1 MRGEHHTNGYTHRLS
16 ISQLNEW
23 SDLGRVYKEE
33 LTKLFGATLV
43 DLRRSKS
50 PAKVVSRTIKKLEIL
65 SLKYPICRSLIEKS
79 NRRLSIK
86 IFYPSRSEL
95 GLAFCSFQA
104 EIAAR
109 SGQFTT
115 DDASPIQM
123 TVHALQRLME
133 RLNPHRENLI
143 LDEIYSCMDFCVNW
157 NQAAQTVGAQTWP
170 LISKNGFF
178 ITTASEDSG
187 PAILITYLANVNLSA
202 KWQSV
207 IDALQN
213 SERTRPALLNDIH
226 YIEGFIRSFPWLEK
240 EHAPD
245 VLSILVD
252 ENRNI
257 QTTDKIAE
265 IKGDATYNELDSD
278 NTPNSGSSPKAS
290 IKPSRNYKSG
300 LNYKTDKPPFKVQTQ
315 LKGLV
320 IKKGLSAELI
330 IYLNNGW
337 IGKITNYSRNLE
349 KKIGLFQE
357 FQPGDDVD
365 VTVSRLLYFED
376 ESAWLIHLDRTELV
390 ETRWATVKSR
400 YQIGLEYIGNI
411 LEGSNGK
418 IIISFEKDVVGR
430 LPMTQMLWLSAERLR
445 MEATEPRGS
454 LTSFTLLGYDDAQ
467 KSLLIEISRFSALY
481 ADALRFK
488 HRVGDIKIARFI
500 RRYESSIFLT
510 LDTGSISILDVRNC
524 WDRVVE
530 NETSEI
536 QVVILS
542 LCVDTGEVHV
552 GLPPPPNVHKAN
564 YFRSLSD
571 EAWNHFVETTSVN
584 DTFDVQITSTL
595 NGAYLCTFDNG
606 LVGKIYFKNLDW
618 FSDLDRNKH
627 SVKLGDFIT
636 VRIIKMDLRNKI
648 HLDRKS
654 LISNP
659 LLDGRVQLAI
669 GTKQTGIVATVV
681 DYGYFVELPAGMTAL
696 IHKSEV
702 PDGISINKSDVVN
715 VEIIEINFEN
725 GRISLKL
732 ISDC

>member
-1 MRGEHHTNGYTHRLS
+1 MSEQKHRNGYTHQLS
-16 ISQLNEW
+16 VSQLNEW
-23 SDLGRVYKEE
+23 SDLGRVYKDE

-50 PAKVVSRTIKKLEIL
+50 PAKVVSRAIKKLEML
-65 SLKYPICRSLIEKS
+65 SFKYPICRSLIEKS

-86 IFYPSRSEL
+86 IFYPSRSEF
-95 GLAFCSFQA
+95 GLAFCSFHA

-178 ITTASEDSG
+178 VTTASEDAG
-187 PAILITYLANVNLSA
+187 PAILITYLSNANLSA

-207 IDALQN
+207 IDALHH
-213 SERTRPALLNDIH
+213 SERTRPTLLNDIQ

-245 VLSILVD
+245 VLSIRED
-252 ENRNI
+252 GNPNTQTDDNI
-257 QTTDKIAE
+257 VETS
-265 IKGDATYNELDSD
+265 GDTICNELEPD
-278 NTPNSGSSPKAS
+278 NIPNVDTGANVST
-290 IKPSRNYKSG
+290 KPSRNYKSG

-315 LKGLV
+315 FKGLV
-320 IKKGLSAELI
+320 IKKGASSELI
-330 IYLNNGW
+330 ISLNNGW
-337 IGKITNYSRNLE
+337 IGKITNYSRNRE

-357 FQPGDDVD
+357 LQPGDDVD
-365 VTVSRLLYFED
+365 VTVSRLLHFED

-390 ETRWATVKSR
+390 EARWKTVKST
-400 YQIGLEYIGNI
+400 YQTGLEYIGNV

-418 IIISFEKDVVGR
+418 IIIAFEKDVVGR
-430 LPMTQMLWLSAERLR
+430 LPMTQMLWLSTERLR
-445 MEATEPRGS
+445 MEATEPRGL
-454 LTSFTLLGYDDAQ
+454 LTSFILLGYDDAQ

-481 ADALRFK
+481 ADALHFK
-488 HRVGDIKIARFI
+488 HRVGDIKFARFI
-500 RRYESSIFLT
+500 RQYESTIFLT

-530 NETSEI
+530 NEASEI

-542 LCVDTGEVHV
+542 LCVDTGEIHV
-552 GLPPPPNVHKAN
+552 GLPPPPNIHKVN

-571 EAWNHFVETTSVN
+571 EAWNQFVEITSVN
-584 DTFDVQITSTL
+584 DTIDVQITSTL
-595 NGAYLCTFDNG
+595 IGAYLCTFDNG
-606 LVGKIYFKNLDW
+606 LVGKLYFKNLDW
-618 FSDLDRNKH
+618 FPDLERNKR
-627 SVKLGDFIT
+627 SVRLGDFIT
-636 VRIIKMDLRNKI
+636 VRIIKLTLRNKI
-648 HLDRKS
+648 HLERKS
-654 LISNP
+654 LMPSP

-669 GTKQTGIVATVV
+669 GTKHSGTVASTV
-681 DYGYFVELPAGMTAL
+681 DYGYFVELDVGMTAL
-696 IHKSEV
+696 LHKSAV
-702 PDGISINKSDVVN
+702 PNGISINKSDVVN
-715 VEIIEINFEN
+715 VEVID
-725 GRISLKL
+725 ISSLVSQRFTMKAR
-732 ISDC
+732 